1 MTGLEFGLVHA
12 IIAVVALI
20 LIALGITYRRAT
32 EAAAN
37 LTFSRDGRRLP
48 GLSRSNTSKVDH
60 SKFMPRQA
68 GESLGERPNPAHLRA
83 LGLVTWEADRVDR
96 IDAAHSR
103 IRESLE
109 LRLDGMDLSSTEA
122 AEVRAQI
129 RRAAEARYVLLQRL
143 SGKTQTE

>member
-12 IIAVVALI
+12 IIAVVALM

-37 LTFSRDGRRLP
+37 LTFSRHGRRLP
-48 GLSRSNTSKVDH
+48 GLSQSNAPKVDH

-68 GESLGERPNPAHLRA
+68 GESLGGRPNPAHLRA

-96 IDAAHSR
+96 VEAAHTR
-103 IRESLE
+103 IRESFE
-109 LRLDGMDLSSTEA
+109 LRLAGIDSSSTEA
-122 AEVRAQI
+122 AEVRAQL
-129 RRAAEARYVLLQRL
+129 RRAAEARHILLQRL
-143 SGKTQTE
+143 TGKTQTE